1 MMDNTAQRGD
11 SRFVLLTK
19 YYSRDRTMDEDMAG
33 ACGAYG
39 GEMEPG
45 ISVGNLKD
53 KGANGRM
60 LLQYVLKKRKRMGCH
75 GLGSTGSGQEQVA
88 GSCEHDD
95 ELSASI
101 RSVEF
106 LD

>member
-1 MMDNTAQRGD
+1 
-11 SRFVLLTK
+11 
-19 YYSRDRTMDEDMAG
+19 MDEDMAG

-45 ISVGNLKD
+45 ISVGNLKG

-60 LLQYVLKKRKRMGCH
+60 LLNYILKKRNRMRWH
-75 GLGSTGSGQEQVA
+75 GLGSSGSGQEQVA
-88 GSCEHDD
+88 DSCEHGD
-95 ELSASI
+95 EPSASI
-101 RSVEF
+101 QSVEF